1 MKIKKTFLAIILSVA
16 FIAPLVSLANNMMG
30 GTGDYGYGMGMMGGW
45 GTGWGSF
52 WFLIMSL
59 GALAWVGV
67 GVLLAVWL
75 FKQIGKK

>member
-1 MKIKKTFLAIILSVA
+1 MKKIFLAIVSAVV
-16 FIAPLVSLANNMMG
+16 FIVPIVSLANMMG
-30 GTGDYGYGMGMMGGW
+30 GNGDYGYGMGMMGGW

-59 GALAWVGV
+59 GALAWVAV

-75 FKQIGKK
+75 FKQIAKK

>member
-1 MKIKKTFLAIILSVA
+1 MM
-16 FIAPLVSLANNMMG
+16 NNF
-30 GTGDYGYGMGMMGGW
+30 DSNWSGYGHMGMMGGW

-59 GALAWVGV
+59 GALAWVAV

>member
-1 MKIKKTFLAIILSVA
+1 MKIKKIFLATLSAA
-16 FIAPLVSLANNMMG
+16 FIAPLAALANIMG

-59 GALAWVGV
+59 GAMAWVAV

>member
-1 MKIKKTFLAIILSVA
+1 M
-16 FIAPLVSLANNMMG
+16 NNFDSNLG
-30 GTGDYGYGMGMMGGW
+30 GYGMMNMMGGW

>member
-1 MKIKKTFLAIILSVA
+1 MMLSASPLASFAHNVDETTGYYGMM
-16 FIAPLVSLANNMMG
+16 NMMG
-30 GTGDYGYGMGMMGGW
+30 MGGW

-59 GALAWVGV
+59 GALAWVAV

-75 FKQIGKK
+75 IKLIGKK

>member
-1 MKIKKTFLAIILSVA
+1 MKIKKIFLAGVSAA
-16 FIAPLVSLANNMMG
+16 FATPLVSLANMMG
-30 GTGDYGYGMGMMGGW
+30 GNGDYGYGMGMMGGW

-59 GALAWVGV
+59 GALAWVAV

-75 FKQIGKK
+75 YKQIGKK

>member
-1 MKIKKTFLAIILSVA
+1 MKIKKIFLAVA
-16 FIAPLVSLANNMMG
+16 ASISPVISFAHDVDGTIGGYGMMNMMG
-30 GTGDYGYGMGMMGGW
+30 TGGW

-59 GALAWVGV
+59 GALAWVVV
-67 GVLLAVWL
+67 GVLLAIWL

>member
-1 MKIKKTFLAIILSVA
+1 MKIKKIFLAIMSAA
-16 FIAPLVSLANNMMG
+16 FAAPLVSLANMMG
-30 GTGDYGYGMGMMGGW
+30 GNGDYGYGMGMMGGW

-59 GALAWVGV
+59 GALAWVAV

>member
-1 MKIKKTFLAIILSVA
+1 MKIKKIFLATLSAA
-16 FIAPLVSLANNMMG
+16 FIAPLAALANMMG

-59 GALAWVGV
+59 GAWHGWPWAFF
-67 GVLLAVWL
+67 LL
-75 FKQIGKK
+75 FGCSSK